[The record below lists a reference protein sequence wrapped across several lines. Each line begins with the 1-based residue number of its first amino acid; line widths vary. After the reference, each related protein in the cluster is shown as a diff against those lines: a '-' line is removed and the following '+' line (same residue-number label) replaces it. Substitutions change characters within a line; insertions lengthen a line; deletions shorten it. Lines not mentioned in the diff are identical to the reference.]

1 MLDSHRHQ
9 LRACG
14 GGGNPPDGGSGK
26 LYDVIIAGVETTL
39 QLSDDD
45 ALRLQLTP
53 RDEKAAVKP
62 ANKARVPRN
71 KVRQ

>member
-1 MLDSHRHQ
+1 M
-9 LRACG
+9 
-14 GGGNPPDGGSGK
+14 K

-53 RDEKAAVKP
+53 RDGKAAVKP